1 MELDKDGCQ
10 RLCSAVLVSAVD
22 GYRAA
27 LERGSESRP
36 GYEAF
41 FRSPLCGLYLQIIG
55 SSMTGP
61 EIMET
66 IKNQVKEGRKHD
78 RQHI

>member
-10 RLCSAVLVSAVD
+10 RLCGAVMISAVD
-22 GYRAA
+22 GYRSA
-27 LERGSESRP
+27 LERDSESRP

-41 FRSPLCGLYLQIIG
+41 FRSSLCHLYLQIIG

-66 IKNQVKEGRKHD
+66 IKSQVKEGRRHD

>member
-1 MELDKDGCQ
+1 MELNKDGCQ
-10 RLCSAVLVSAVD
+10 RLCAAVLVSAVD

-27 LERGSESRP
+27 LKRGSESRP
-36 GYEAF
+36 CYEAF
-41 FRSPLCGLYLQIIG
+41 FQSPVCGLYLQIIG

-66 IKNQVKEGRKHD
+66 IQNQVKAELRHD
-78 RQHI
+78 R

>member
-1 MELDKDGCQ
+1 MDLDKDGCQ
-10 RLCSAVLVSAVD
+10 RLCAAVMVSAVD
-22 GYRAA
+22 GYRSA
-27 LERGSESRP
+27 LEHGSESRP
-36 GYEAF
+36 GYESF

-61 EIMET
+61 EIMTT
-66 IKNQVKEGRKHD
+66 IKNQVKERRKHD